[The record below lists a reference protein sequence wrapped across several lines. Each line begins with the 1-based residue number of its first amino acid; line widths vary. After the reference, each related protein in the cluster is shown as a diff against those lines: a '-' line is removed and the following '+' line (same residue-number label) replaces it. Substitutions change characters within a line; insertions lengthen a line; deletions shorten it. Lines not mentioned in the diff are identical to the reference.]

1 MFTGIVTDVAELAVV
16 EDHQGSLRRLTIHSA
31 YEAAGI
37 AIGASIACSGPCL
50 TVTAVGARPEGGCWF
65 TVDAAAE
72 TLART
77 TVGAW
82 RAGLKLNL
90 ERALRIGDELGGHLV
105 SGHVDGVAEIIA
117 RDDVTDEA
125 GGAWGPTARFT
136 IRAPASLA
144 RFLTEKGSVA
154 LDGTSLTINSVER
167 DLFTV
172 FLIPHTLQV
181 TTWGGMRPGTRI
193 NIEVDQMARY
203 AARLAEAREQGY

>member
-1 MFTGIVTDVAELAVV
+1 MFTGIVTDVAELAAV

-50 TVTAVGARPEGGCWF
+50 TVTSVGARPEGGSWF

-105 SGHVDGVAEIIA
+105 SGHVDGVAEIVA
-117 RDDVTDEA
+117 RDDVTDGAFHDPLAGIPGAVPHREGL
-125 GGAWGPTARFT
+125 GGAGRHLADDQQRRARPVHGLPHSPHAAGHHLG
-136 IRAPASLA
+136 RDAAGHA
-144 RFLTEKGSVA
+144 DQHRGRQ
-154 LDGTSLTINSVER
+154 DGTLR
-167 DLFTV
+167 
-172 FLIPHTLQV
+172 
-181 TTWGGMRPGTRI
+181 R
-193 NIEVDQMARY
+193 
-203 AARLAEAREQGY
+203 AACGSA